1 LKVLHIGELRLD
13 RPHARIA
20 ARSRYDRHNPQEF
33 MPPANDCH
41 VRTRGFA
48 WLIVDPLS

>member
-1 LKVLHIGELRLD
+1 LKVLHVGELRLD

-33 MPPANDCH
+33 MPLANDCLP
-41 VRTRGFA
+41 RIGGFA
-48 WLIVDPLS
+48 WPIVDPLS